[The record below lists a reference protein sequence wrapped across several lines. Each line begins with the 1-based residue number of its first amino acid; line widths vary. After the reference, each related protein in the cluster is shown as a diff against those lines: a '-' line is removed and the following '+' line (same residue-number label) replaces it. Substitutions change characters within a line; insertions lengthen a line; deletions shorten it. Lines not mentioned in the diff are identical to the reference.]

1 MKTMTKKGLTL
12 AMALAVLG
20 SLALTPRTGYSAEG
34 DTDTSGIGGGVD
46 KNSPE
51 YQRAYRDSYNK
62 AYSQAQAAEQKK
74 IEEEDSKEQGGCC
87 G

>member
-1 MKTMTKKGLTL
+1 MRTMTKKGLTL
-12 AMALAVLG
+12 AMAAAVLG
-20 SLALTPRTGYSAEG
+20 ALAVAPRSGYSA
-34 DTDTSGIGGGVD
+34 DSGTD

-62 AYSQAQAAEQKK
+62 AYSKSQAAEQKK
-74 IEEEDSKEQGGCC
+74 LEEEDSQKQGGCC

>member
-12 AMALAVLG
+12 AMAVAVLG
-20 SLALTPRTGYSAEG
+20 ALAVAPPTGYSA
-34 DTDTSGIGGGVD
+34 DSVD

-51 YQRAYRDSYNK
+51 YQRAYRDSYNR
-62 AYSQAQAAEQKK
+62 AYSQSQAAEQKK
-74 IEEEDSKEQGGCC
+74 IEDEESKEEGGCC

>member
-12 AMALAVLG
+12 AMAVAVLG
-20 SLALTPRTGYSAEG
+20 ALAVAPRTGYSADSEA
-34 DTDTSGIGGGVD
+34 VD

-51 YQRAYRDSYNK
+51 YQRAYRDSYNQ
-62 AYSQAQAAEQKK
+62 AYSQSQAAEQKK
-74 IEEEDSKEQGGCC
+74 LEEEESEKQGGCC

>member
-12 AMALAVLG
+12 AMAIAVLG
-20 SLALTPRTGYSAEG
+20 SLALVPRTGHSAEG
-34 DTDTSGIGGGVD
+34 DPQIGGGAD
-46 KNSPE
+46 PNSPE

-62 AYSQAQAAEQKK
+62 AYSDAQAAEQKK
-74 IEEEDSKEQGGCC
+74 IEEEDSKEEGGCC